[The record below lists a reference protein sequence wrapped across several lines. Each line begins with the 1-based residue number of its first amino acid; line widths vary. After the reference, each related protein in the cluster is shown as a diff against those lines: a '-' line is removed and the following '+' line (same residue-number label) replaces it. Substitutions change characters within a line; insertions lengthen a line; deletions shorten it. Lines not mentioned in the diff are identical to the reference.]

1 MNTYAGL
8 LLAVTVGFG
17 ITRPLALFGADKQEG
32 SPSNTPVNVGNKLP
46 APCMQITPFEFGAVG
61 DGVADDTKALQSAVD
76 AAIARKILLTSPMSA
91 VYAVTAPIEI
101 RGTLNADFNFA
112 EIRATA
118 RMPAVIRYE
127 TPKYYTLLRNL
138 RVDGNLMADVCIS
151 IVRAQKMRLDNMVAG
166 RHLNTALKIAHG
178 YEIFVQN
185 SHFNG
190 AAPDDINREAAENT
204 VGIDISTS
212 DCHFSDIV
220 IIDCK
225 TAIANR
231 GFNFYERIHAWTYK
245 PAIIKDS
252 VCFDLWSN
260 CIISDSYA
268 DTFQTC
274 FRLRHKGIQC
284 KLSGCGSY
292 YNERLYKADRGHV
305 TPYLFWV
312 DEGNGHGVSIQ
323 SSIMRATEAMGGHYS
338 NVEKCAV
345 YTDGSDSF
353 VRWTGAPEY

>member
-1 MNTYAGL
+1 MLTMGL
-8 LLAVTVGFG
+8 GV
-17 ITRPLALFGADKQEG
+17 TRPLALLGVEQQAGAPPNALMSAE
-32 SPSNTPVNVGNKLP
+32 NKRS

-61 DGVADDTKALQSAVD
+61 DGVADDTRALQSAVD
-76 AAIARKILLTSPMSA
+76 AAIAKKTRLTSPMAA

-101 RGTLNADFNFA
+101 RGMLNADFNLA
-112 EIRATA
+112 EIRAAA

-127 TPKYYTLLRNL
+127 AQPYYTLLRNL
-138 RVDGNLMADVCIS
+138 RIDGNLLADVCLS
-151 IVRAQKMRLDNMVAG
+151 IVNARKMRIDNLITG
-166 RHLNTALKIAHG
+166 RHLNAALKIAHG

-185 SHFNG
+185 SHLNG
-190 AAPDDINREAAENT
+190 AAPDDINRGAAANT
-204 VGIDISTS
+204 VGIDIATS

-225 TAIANR
+225 TAVANR
-231 GFNFYERIHAWTYK
+231 GFNFYERIHAWTYQ

-252 VCFDLWSN
+252 VCFDLWHN
-260 CIISDSYA
+260 CIISGCYA

-274 FRLRHKGIQC
+274 FRLRHKGLQC
-284 KLSGCGSY
+284 KLIGCFSFF
-292 YNERLYKADRGHV
+292 NERLYTAERGHV

-312 DEGNGHGVSIQ
+312 DEGDGRGVSLQ
-323 SSIMRATEAMGGHYS
+323 SSVMQATKAMGGHYS

-353 VRWTGAPEY
+353 WRWQGAPEY